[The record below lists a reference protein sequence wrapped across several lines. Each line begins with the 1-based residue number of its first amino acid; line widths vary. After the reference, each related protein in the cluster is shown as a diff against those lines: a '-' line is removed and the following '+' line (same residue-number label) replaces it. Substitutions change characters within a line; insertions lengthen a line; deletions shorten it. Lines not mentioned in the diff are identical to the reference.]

1 MKSEGY
7 LTAENIIDKAI
18 LFATKAHQGSLRKG
32 SKLPYILHP
41 LEAGVIVS
49 AMTNDENVIA
59 AAILH
64 DVLEDT
70 SVTYEELK
78 NEFGDAADYVQ
89 AESEN
94 KRRELPPEATWKIR
108 KQETI
113 DHLTAETSREIKMI
127 ALADKLSNIRSMYQD
142 YQLIGDA
149 LWERFHEKRKEEQG
163 WYYKSLVDALKDLD
177 RFLAWQEYKVLVEK
191 VFG

>member
-1 MKSEGY
+1 MSLEGCAE
-7 LTAENIIDKAI
+7 TENIIDRAI
-18 LFATKAHQGSLRKG
+18 VFATEAHKGAMRKG
-32 SKLPYILHP
+32 CKLPYIMHP
-41 LEAGVIVS
+41 LETGVIVS
-49 AMTNDENVIA
+49 AMTSDQNVIA

-70 SVTYEELK
+70 AVTFEELFK
-78 NEFGDAADYVQ
+78 EFGTVADYVR

-94 KRRELPPEATWKIR
+94 KRTELPPESTWKLR

-113 DHLTAETSREIKMI
+113 EHLRQETSKEIKMI
-127 ALADKLSNIRSMYQD
+127 ALADKLSNIRSIYRD
-142 YQLIGDA
+142 YQVLGDE
-149 LWERFHEKRKEEQG
+149 LWKRFHEKRKSEQG

-177 RFLAWQEYKVLVEK
+177 SFLAWQEYKALVEK

>member
-1 MKSEGY
+1 MV
-7 LTAENIIDKAI
+7 ENIINKAI
-18 LFATKAHQGSLRKG
+18 LFATEAHKGTVRKG

-49 AMTNDENVIA
+49 SMTNDVNVIA

-70 SVTYEELK
+70 DVTYEELK
-78 NEFGDAADYVQ
+78 REFGIVADYVSD
-89 AESEN
+89 ESEN

-113 DHLTAETSREIKMI
+113 EHLQQETRKEIKII

-142 YQLIGDA
+142 YQEVGDR

-163 WYYKSLVDALKDLD
+163 WYYKSLVMAMQDMDCY
-177 RFLAWQEYKVLVEK
+177 LAWQEYKVLVER
-191 VFG
+191 VFGK